1 MIQRHQETKERQH
14 PEAARSSA
22 PTFFKSTRVESNDLA
37 DLYEKSIRRLFN
49 RLCRNIFWNLIQ
61 KDKIARIFE
70 FLLTTP
76 EDMKAFV
83 TFLKVIGNDC
93 YITQNKKN
101 IKSYCY
107 FVKLVV
113 RATVLNP

>member
-1 MIQRHQETKERQH
+1 M
-14 PEAARSSA
+14 
-22 PTFFKSTRVESNDLA
+22 
-37 DLYEKSIRRLFN
+37 
-49 RLCRNIFWNLIQ
+49 IQ

-76 EDMKAFV
+76 EDMRAFV
-83 TFLKVIGNDC
+83 TFLKVIGNEC
-93 YITQNKKN
+93 FITQNKKN
-101 IKSYCY
+101 IKNYCY